1 MLGAAVRGVAGVYRP
16 WAKVNVDLVPG
27 SWSGTVYPIKF
38 CLHKRKIT
46 CPTCWE
52 RAQKGIKVRGEYTAV
67 EIVLMMV
74 PVSFFFFF

>member
-1 MLGAAVRGVAGVYRP
+1 MRGVAGVYRP
-16 WAKVNVDLVPG
+16 WAKVNVDLVPR
-27 SWSGTVYPIKF
+27 SRLGTVYPIKF
-38 CLHKRKIT
+38 CLHKLKLT

-52 RAQKGIKVRGEYTAV
+52 RAQKGIQSDGNYIAV